1 MIGKKVRIIRGPHSG
16 EIGEVVN
23 SASFPGVPG
32 LVYVVYLGDTSTA
45 MCSKKEME
53 VIVCK

>member
-1 MIGKKVRIIRGPHSG
+1 MIGKKVRVVRGVHCG
-16 EIGEVVN
+16 KTGEVVN
-23 SASFPGVPG
+23 LASFPGVPG

-53 VIVCK
+53 VIE